1 MVIMDE
7 KELTVWQVMKL
18 SQNPEEIRLNLLEK
32 ILAVFLILTGS
43 FLVIME
49 DDFRIFVLVII
60 LEILF
65 IRVLFEM
72 QNRSGSNVYMWIHGA
87 NVILC
92 TLFMYYTFGNLLNC
106 LALIILVYGLAS
118 KPLVSWFKIRF

>member
-1 MVIMDE
+1 MDE

-72 QNRSGSNVYMWIHGA
+72 QNRSGSNVYLWIHGA

>member
-1 MVIMDE
+1 MDE

-72 QNRSGSNVYMWIHGA
+72 QNRSGSNVYLWIHGA
-87 NVILC
+87 NVIFC

>member
-1 MVIMDE
+1 MDE

-18 SQNPEEIRLNLLEK
+18 SQSPEEIRLNLLEK

-72 QNRSGSNVYMWIHGA
+72 QNRSGSNVYLWIHGA

>member
-1 MVIMDE
+1 MGE
-7 KELTVWQVMKL
+7 KGLTVWQVMKL

-72 QNRSGSNVYMWIHGA
+72 QNRSGSNVYLWIHGA
-87 NVILC
+87 NVIFC

>member
-1 MVIMDE
+1 MDE